1 MKDNSISFDW
11 REETGYYCADPV
23 MMKLAKH
30 AMGHRNFSVELSKD
44 LKNTSVLISATLD
57 NVERA

>member
-1 MKDNSISFDW
+1 
-11 REETGYYCADPV
+11 

-44 LKNTSVLISATLD
+44 LKNTSVLISATFD
-57 NVERA
+57 DVERASFFLSFVVVALSARKKPFH